1 MLADEQL
8 GRYRIV
14 EKIGSGGMGDVYL
27 AEDTKLKRSV
37 ALKTLPPDVAS
48 DNERMRR
55 FMHEAKTA
63 SGLNHPNIITIYEI
77 NDEGETPYIAM
88 EYVKGDTL
96 GKVIKKQRVD
106 LHTILDVASQVAGAL
121 AAAHDANVVHRDIKP
136 DNIIRRPDGLVKV
149 LDFGLAKL
157 TENDGTSDPE
167 AETVAHRT
175 NPGMILGTASFMSPE
190 QARAKSI
197 DGRSDIFSFGIVLY
211 QMISGRLPFRG
222 ENYVDV
228 IGAILH
234 KEPPSL
240 TELVEDVPAEID
252 ALVRKCLRKNREER
266 FQSARELL
274 ADLNE
279 LKQVLN
285 LELRSGQRETRTSD
299 PAIKLSTDDAMAV
312 GISTHSNTRL
322 ATSSISRMIAEE
334 IKLHPLRAVGIMVL
348 VALGLGASSFGLSKV
363 FSTNEK
369 TISDLK
375 FTRLTNTG
383 NVDYN
388 SAALAP
394 EGKMVAYVTD
404 ADGKQTLWV
413 RQASGERSIE
423 VVPAAEVKYRGVA
436 FSPDAGKL
444 YYAAQDKKSS
454 TTLFRVDTFGGE
466 PKRIATDADGTIAVS
481 PDGERVAFLR
491 GPLHV
496 MLVSAGGGE
505 VKQIASMTDGKRISA
520 MAWAPDGRSI
530 TVSAFSSADTRH
542 HIISIDTQTGE
553 LKPFPGPTWLRVTG
567 IAWRMDGTGVYISG
581 RDNDSQYAQIWF
593 IQYPSGTVSQV
604 TNDTNVY
611 ANVSVSKDGRSI
623 LSFQET
629 RSTSI
634 WEIGED
640 GSGER
645 RVRKSIGTED
655 GVGGVVKAADG
666 RIVYTVRKGA
676 MPQIWTKSPNGP
688 DERELT
694 AAGLLSFAPDLS
706 PDGRYVAFVS
716 NSGGEP
722 NIWRMDTNGENQ
734 TLLAA
739 TEGLH
744 TRVKFTPDGNW
755 VVYETISDGEE
766 CSLWRVPTAGGE
778 PERLLNGIETCRP
791 ALSPDGNW
799 VVYYS
804 GTGNTND
811 SLRLMLSPIDGS
823 QPPRQIDAADILKRR
838 LYDWSADGT
847 SIIYANRVND
857 VDNFWRQPI
866 DGGTPVRLTNF
877 DSDWI
882 YWFGVSRTSGNIV
895 ASRGSESTDAV
906 LIEGNF

>member
-1 MLADEQL
+1 MLADEQF

-27 AEDTKLKRSV
+27 AEDTKLNRSI

-55 FMHEAKTA
+55 FVHEAKTA

-96 GKVIKKQRVD
+96 AKVIKKQRVD
-106 LHTILDVASQVAGAL
+106 LNAILDIASQVAGAL

-190 QARAKSI
+190 QARAKTI

-211 QMISGRLPFRG
+211 QMITGRLPFRG

-234 KEPPSL
+234 KEPPAL
-240 TELVEDVPAEID
+240 TELVEDIPHEID
-252 ALVRKCLRKNREER
+252 ALVRKCLRKNRDER

-285 LELRSGQRETRTSD
+285 LELRSGPREARPSD
-299 PAIKLSTDDAMAV
+299 PALKLSTDDAMMARL
-312 GISTHSNTRL
+312 STATNTRL

-334 IKLHPLRAVGIMVL
+334 IKLHPLRAVALIVL

-363 FSTNEK
+363 FSTNE
-369 TISDLK
+369 TAFSDLK

-383 NVDYN
+383 DLDYN
-388 SAALAP
+388 AAALAQ
-394 EGKMVAYVTD
+394 EGRLVAYVSD
-404 ADGKQTLWV
+404 SNGKQTLWV

-423 VVPAAEVKYRGVA
+423 VVPAADVTFRGVA

-444 YYAAQDKKSS
+444 FYSVSDNSS
-454 TTLFRVDTFGGE
+454 ITTLYRVDTFGGE
-466 PKRIATDADGTIAVS
+466 PKRIASDADGTIAVS
-481 PDGERVAFLR
+481 PDGAQVAFLR
-491 GPLHV
+491 TPINIMSVG
-496 MLVSAGGGE
+496 SDGGE
-505 VKQIASMTDGKRISA
+505 VKQVASMNDGKRISA
-520 MAWAPDGRSI
+520 MAWAPDGRTI
-530 TVSAFSSADTRH
+530 TASAYSSADTRH
-542 HIISIDTQTGE
+542 HIISIDSMTGE
-553 LKPFPGPTWLRVTG
+553 IKPFPGPTWLRITG
-567 IAWRMDGTGVYISG
+567 IAWRSDGTGIYVSG
-581 RDNDSQYAQIWF
+581 RDNDTQHSQIWF
-593 IQYPSGTVSQV
+593 IEYPSGKVTRV
-604 TNDTNVY
+604 TNDTHVY
-611 ANVSVSKDGRSI
+611 AGISVSKDGDSI

-629 RSTSI
+629 RSTNI
-634 WEIGED
+634 WEIAED
-640 GSGER
+640 GTGER

-666 RIVYTVRKGA
+666 SIIYTVRKSG
-676 MPQIWTKSPNGP
+676 MPQIWMKSPTGN

-694 AAGLLSFAPDLS
+694 AEGLLSFAPDVS
-706 PDGRYVAFVS
+706 PDGRYIAFVS
-716 NSGGEP
+716 DKNGEP
-722 NIWRMDTNGENQ
+722 NIWRMDANGDNQ

-739 TEGLH
+739 TSGLH
-744 TRVKFTPDGNW
+744 TRLRFTPDGKW
-755 VVYETISDGEE
+755 VVYEAISDTEE
-766 CSLWRVPTAGGE
+766 CSLWRVPTEGGE
-778 PERLLNGIETCRP
+778 PERLLNGVETCRP

-799 VVYYS
+799 VLFYS
-804 GTGNTND
+804 GSGHLNEPI
-811 SLRLMLSPIDGS
+811 RLMVSPIDGS
-823 QPPRQIDAADILKRR
+823 QPPRQIDAPDIAKRR

-847 SIIYANRVND
+847 SIIYATRISD
-857 VDNFWRQPI
+857 VDNFWRQPL

-877 DSDWI
+877 DSDWV
-882 YWFGVSRTSGNIV
+882 YWFGISRTTGKIV
-895 ASRGSESTDAV
+895 ASRGTESTDAV
-906 LIEGNF
+906 LIEGDF